1 MFTMLMV
8 TGVFALTVTVGLVP
22 LNFMFSAVRFMV
34 VASPPPDVVVV
45 VVVVVD
51 PLVVDEVGV
60 VGTPLNTKADIAT
73 ITIIATIAAIIY
85 VFLAAICLV
94 SVKNHDSAP

>member
-1 MFTMLMV
+1 MVKV

-22 LNFMFSAVRFMV
+22 LNFTFSDMRVIA

-45 VVVVVD
+45 VVVD
-51 PLVVDEVGV
+51 PLVVVVVGV

>member
-1 MFTMLMV
+1 M
-8 TGVFALTVTVGLVP
+8 TVTVGLVP
-22 LNFMFSAVRFMV
+22 LNFTFSDMRVMV
-34 VASPPPDVVVV
+34 VASPPTDVVVVVV

-51 PLVVDEVGV
+51 PLVVVVVGV